1 MGHQRKRN
9 FTRAPFETG
18 GQFRFERSSVAV
30 TLIDISLKGAL
41 VHTLHADRVPDAATG
56 ELSFRLSGS
65 TETME
70 FTGELVRRD
79 GDYLGFKFLEIDAE
93 SLTHLRRL
101 LELNLADDERVHQE
115 LERFP
120 FG

>member
-1 MGHQRKRN
+1 MADQRKRN

-18 GQFRFERSSVAV
+18 GQFRFDGGSVAV
-30 TLIDISLKGAL
+30 TLVDISLKGAL
-41 VHTLHADRVPDAATG
+41 VHTLHPDRIPDDATG
-56 ELSFRLSGS
+56 ELTFRLSGS

-70 FTGELVRRD
+70 FTGTLVRRD
-79 GDYLGFKFLEIDAE
+79 DDYLGFKFVEIDAE

-101 LELNLADDERVHQE
+101 LELNLADDDRVHHE
-115 LERFP
+115 LEQFP